1 MSETHN
7 EHPENH
13 GHHKVQHVI
22 GTPLKARHSTPI
34 HAPGKRLM
42 HHIPLRFVQK
52 KVGGHGGHSPNA
64 DLNLTSMI
72 DYLVITVVFL
82 LSNFGTAQQ
91 MSSQQGLEIPTVPH
105 ADAVRSA
112 PIISIS
118 AQAILLDGQRVA
130 NPSEVVNSTDRI
142 DRIFERLQD
151 ARRNFP
157 VLHPNETFEGNVIF
171 QIDRNIE
178 WQLVK
183 RVAQT
188 CALAGYTNLNFA
200 VNKGSTNPAGT
211 PPAAGH

>member
-1 MSETHN
+1 MSGTHN
-7 EHPENH
+7 EENH
-13 GHHKVQHVI
+13 EGGSHKVHHVI

-34 HAPGKRLM
+34 HSPGKRLM

-91 MSSQQGLEIPTVPH
+91 MASQQGLEIPTVPH
-105 ADAVRSA
+105 ADSIRSA

-118 AQAILLDGQRVA
+118 TSAILMDGQRVA

-142 DRIFERLQD
+142 DRLFERLQD

-157 VLHPNETFEGNVIF
+157 VLHPNENFEGNVIF

-178 WQLVK
+178 WRLVK

-188 CALAGYTNLNFA
+188 CALSGYTNLNFA
-200 VNKGSTNPAGT
+200 VNKGAS
-211 PPAAGH
+211 AAASGGAAAH

>member
-1 MSETHN
+1 MSET
-7 EHPENH
+7 E
-13 GHHKVQHVI
+13 HHKHKVKHVI

-42 HHIPLRFVQK
+42 HHVPLRFVQK
-52 KVGGHGGHSPNA
+52 RVGGHGAKSVNT

-72 DYLVITVVFL
+72 DFLVITIVFL
-82 LSNFGTAQQ
+82 LSNFGTAQE
-91 MSSQQGLEIPTVPH
+91 MASQQGLEIPTVPH
-105 ADAVRSA
+105 ADPIRSA
-112 PIISIS
+112 PIVSIS
-118 AQAILLDGQRVA
+118 SQAVLLDGQRVA

-142 DRIFERLQD
+142 DRLFERLQD

-157 VLHPNETFEGNVIF
+157 LVHPTETFEGDIIF
-171 QIDRNIE
+171 QIDQQML

-200 VNKGSTNPAGT
+200 VNKGTGSG
-211 PPAAGH
+211 AGH

>member
-7 EHPENH
+7 EHSEQH
-13 GHHKVQHVI
+13 GGHQKIRHVI

-34 HAPGKRLM
+34 HSPSKRLM

-91 MSSQQGLEIPTVPH
+91 LASQQGLEVPTVPH
-105 ADAVRSA
+105 ADTIRSS
-112 PIISIS
+112 PIISIAS
-118 AQAILLDGQRVA
+118 SSILLDGQRVA
-130 NPSEVVNSTDRI
+130 NPTEVVNSTDRI
-142 DRIFERLQD
+142 DRLFERLQD
-151 ARRNFP
+151 SRRNFP
-157 VLHPNETFEGNVIF
+157 VLHPNEQFEGNVIF

-178 WQLVK
+178 WRLVK

-188 CALAGYTNLNFA
+188 CALAGFTNLNFA
-200 VNKGSTNPAGT
+200 VNKGSVPSQTGT
-211 PPAAGH
+211 GAH